1 MQSQLKH
8 ASVWFLKFLNNIKKA
23 LTIGLIT
30 RPHGIKGEVCVQYY
44 ADSLFLLKAPIYL
57 ISPDDDIIEV
67 KERKYKQAKDHVI
80 LKLDFCKDRN
90 KAEELRN
97 YEICIDPIVMRD
109 FLHKHTP
116 SSNKSK
122 DEEVFVFQLIGLDVY
137 ILENEQKK
145 YLGLLKNIDFMGGQE
160 IWHIFAEVDGKEK
173 EVLFPAVPNFV
184 NEINVDEKFITITP
198 PEGLIEL
205 YL

>member
-1 MQSQLKH
+1 M
-8 ASVWFLKFLNNIKKA
+8 WFLKFLNNIKNA

-44 ADSLFLLKAPIYL
+44 ADSLFLLKAPIFL
-57 ISPDDDIIEV
+57 ISQDDDIIEV

-80 LKLDFCKDRN
+80 LSLDFCKDRN

-97 YEICIDPIVMRD
+97 YEICIDPIIMRD

-116 SSNKSK
+116 SSNLSK
-122 DEEVFVFQLIGLDVY
+122 GEEVFVFELIGLDVY
-137 ILENEQKK
+137 TVDNDTKKIL
-145 YLGLLKNIDFMGGQE
+145 GVLKNIDFMGGQE
-160 IWHIFAEVDGKEK
+160 IWHIYNEDNKEI
-173 EVLFPAVPNFV
+173 LFPAVPDFV
-184 NEINVDEKFITITP
+184 NEINIKERYINITP

-205 YL
+205 YLEDKAKNK